1 VSLSQVCLSLRASEI
16 MKTII
21 TAEKIETVWVG
32 DNLTTDI
39 AYDMRIH
46 EESSVDE
53 TADRLKSMLQEKG
66 IIFKPW

>member
-1 VSLSQVCLSLRASEI
+1 

-32 DNLTTDI
+32 ENLTTDI

-46 EESSVDE
+46 EGSSADE
-53 TADRLKSMLQEKG
+53 TADKLKSMLQEKG